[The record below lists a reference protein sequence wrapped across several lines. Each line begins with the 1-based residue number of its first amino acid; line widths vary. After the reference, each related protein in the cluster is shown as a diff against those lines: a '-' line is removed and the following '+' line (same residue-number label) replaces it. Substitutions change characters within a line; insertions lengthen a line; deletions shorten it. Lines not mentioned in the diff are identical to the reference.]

1 MLFCLNGLA
10 DLGDVDDKQNQNS
23 VDCFVRFYSNG
34 TANLFV
40 LLFLFFPIPSFGN
53 STSADPNEKCTS
65 AETRAGQLIKFEG
78 GVLRVKTILGASP
91 KCTTDRLPILI
102 LTEKI
107 EYEPRPL
114 QATLALSNSWTERAL
129 TDQMTQSG
137 VRLYAIN
144 SSLDIGVKLST
155 ADIRF
160 VLDFKSTIRKIYD
173 TDIPQMTE
181 RSATNLSSTTVSAV

>member
-1 MLFCLNGLA
+1 
-10 DLGDVDDKQNQNS
+10 
-23 VDCFVRFYSNG
+23 
-34 TANLFV
+34 
-40 LLFLFFPIPSFGN
+40 
-53 STSADPNEKCTS
+53 
-65 AETRAGQLIKFEG
+65 
-78 GVLRVKTILGASP
+78 
-91 KCTTDRLPILI
+91 
-102 LTEKI
+102 
-107 EYEPRPL
+107 
-114 QATLALSNSWTERAL
+114 
-129 TDQMTQSG
+129 MTQSG